1 MIAVKMTKEI
11 KKTKET
17 KEDLIKEVQRLS
29 AAKHSKKELDKI
41 NEEDLK
47 DIIQFKN
54 SLKDV
59 KSGRIYRK

>member
-1 MIAVKMTKEI
+1 MKKEI
-11 KKTKET
+11 KKT

-47 DIIQFKN
+47 DIIQFKK
-54 SLKDV
+54 SLGDV
-59 KSGRIYRK
+59 KAGRIYRK